1 MQNFAEFFR
10 KYSRLMLFVV
20 LLGISLF
27 FLYKNNRY
35 QRVLIFNAAN
45 ETAGRAF
52 AVYADAREYFNMKKT
67 NRLLAEENAALRA
80 QLLAD
85 KYKIYNKW
93 MVSDTLYRQVYHYIP
108 AQVIN
113 NSVDKANNYVTLN
126 IGSVHGVR
134 PDMGIISPDGV
145 IGIVKSVS
153 DHFSVGISLLH
164 SKMNVSGRFR
174 RHPDFYGPVTWQG
187 ADENTLTLSYI
198 ASYAPVKPG
207 DTVETNLTNS
217 SIFPQGI
224 AIGIV
229 KSFEMDADEGYY
241 KIKLKPVTEFRKLGP
256 AYVIDY
262 TFKEEQTNLEEEAA
276 KGDPEE

>member
-1 MQNFAEFFR
+1 MHNFAEFFR
-10 KYSRLMLFVV
+10 KYSRLMLFLL

-27 FLYKNNRY
+27 FIYRNNRY

-45 ETAGRAF
+45 ETAGSAF
-52 AVYADAREYFNMKKT
+52 EVYAETREYLNMRKT

-80 QLLAD
+80 QLLSD

-93 MVSDTLYRQVYHYIP
+93 VNSDTTYKQIYRYIP

-126 IGSVHGVR
+126 VGRVHGVR

-145 IGIVKSVS
+145 VGVIKSVS

-164 SKMNVSGRFR
+164 RKSQLSTRLRGSEF
-174 RHPDFYGPVTWQG
+174 FGSLTWQG
-187 ADENTLTLSYI
+187 TDESTLTLEHIPSY
-198 ASYAPVKPG
+198 VELKPG
-207 DTVETNLTNS
+207 DTVETTTYS

-224 AIGIV
+224 PIGIV
-229 KSFEMDADEGYY
+229 KSYTIDADGGYFR
-241 KIKLKPVTEFRKLGP
+241 IQVKPISEFRKLGSV
-256 AYVIDY
+256 YVVDY
-262 TFKEEQTNLEEEAA
+262 ELKEEQLNLEQEAA
-276 KGDPEE
+276 KGDTEE

>member
-10 KYSRLMLFVV
+10 KYSRLMLFVL

-45 ETAGRAF
+45 ETAGSAF
-52 AVYADAREYFNMKKT
+52 EVYADARGYLSMKKT
-67 NRLLAEENAALRA
+67 NLLLAEENAALRA

-93 MVSDTLYRQVYHYIP
+93 MNSDTTYKQVYRYIP

-126 IGSVHGVR
+126 VGSAHGVR

-145 IGIVKSVS
+145 VGVIKSVS
-153 DHFSVGISLLH
+153 EHFSVGISLLH
-164 SKMNVSGRFR
+164 RKSQLSARLRGSEF
-174 RHPDFYGPVTWQG
+174 FGSLTWQG
-187 ADENTLTLSYI
+187 TDENTLILEYI
-198 ASYAPVKPG
+198 PSYAQIAPG
-207 DTVETNLTNS
+207 DTIETTTYS

-224 AIGIV
+224 PIGIV
-229 KSFEMDADEGYY
+229 KSFDVDADEGYF
-241 KIKLKPVTEFRKLGP
+241 KIKVKPISEFRKLGSV
-256 AYVIDY
+256 YVVNY
-262 TFKEEQTNLEEEAA
+262 TLKQEQTTLETNAA
-276 KGDPEE
+276 KGDTE